1 MKGTRLER
9 VALDTIRDIG
19 ALPGWRLGDVISRDF
34 NEKPP
39 DTIVVV
45 RRHGRETG
53 LRPFMNLDDLDWT
66 KGHLNDSSYRAFCS
80 LAGYVLNQHGE
91 AGASVLQEIAG
102 RIEDAGDTV
111 DTDKLV
117 EQFASAFGFVA
128 RQRAAECLGAELPRS
143 IKWPDPD
150 PELIASI
157 GQEFAH
163 RTLAWWEL
171 ISPARA
177 SEPED
182 VLPVVFLPK
191 ALVCY
196 GPKENVHFV
205 SELGEGLYQ
214 IAKRMQCVVPNPAKA
229 RFVNFADGT
238 TKRKCVENFPERR
251 FLIVEFDR
259 SKIDP
264 AGKLPLAGLLDLQ
277 AALHAHLATE
287 YAPLAMLVF
296 SGHESLH
303 GWYPTV
309 GVEEEKVLDL
319 LRYACRLG
327 ADHCLSA
334 TSFFTRMP
342 CGTHENGRRQSV
354 HYLNPGALV

>member
-1 MKGTRLER
+1 
-9 VALDTIRDIG
+9 
-19 ALPGWRLGDVISRDF
+19 
-34 NEKPP
+34 
-39 DTIVVV
+39 
-45 RRHGRETG
+45 
-53 LRPFMNLDDLDWT
+53 MNLDDLDWT
-66 KGHLNDSSYRAFCS
+66 KGHLNDSSYRALCS

-102 RIEDAGDTV
+102 RIESAGDPV

-117 EQFASAFGFVA
+117 QQFGSAFGFVA
-128 RQRAAECLGAELPRS
+128 RQRAAEILGFANFS
-143 IKWPDPD
+143 GSAIKWPDPE
-150 PELIASI
+150 PELIREA
-157 GQEFAH
+157 GQAFVDWP
-163 RTLAWWEL
+163 LAQWES
-171 ISPARA
+171 ISPAQA

-182 VLPVVFLPK
+182 VLPEVFLPK

-196 GPKENVHFV
+196 GPKKNVHFV

-214 IAKRMQCVVPNPAKA
+214 IARRMQYVVPKPAKA
-229 RFVNFADGT
+229 PFVNFADGKT
-238 TKRKCVENFPERR
+238 SRKCVENFPERR
-251 FLIVEFDR
+251 FLVIEFDR

-264 AGKLPLAGLLDLQ
+264 GGNLSLGRLLDLQ

-287 YAPLAMLVF
+287 YASLAMLVF
-296 SGHESLH
+296 SGHASLH

-309 GVEEEKVLDL
+309 GVEEEKVLAL

-334 TSFFTRMP
+334 ASFFTRMP
-342 CGTHENGRRQSV
+342 WGTHENGRRQSV